1 MARDIDLSK
10 PLSDEDIAW
19 LRSRY
24 PLGYVEHMVAL
35 SNAPQGAEED
45 DQVASPTTDTEVL
58 ETPGEDVEEA
68 DEDLIGDTGE
78 EFDPSKH
85 TADEVLTYLGSLTDS
100 DFDEWERQRVLEA
113 ERSGKSRK
121 TVLGS

>member
-1 MARDIDLSK
+1 MARDIDISK
-10 PLSDEDIAW
+10 PLSAEDIAW
-19 LRSRY
+19 LLQRR
-24 PLGYVEHMVAL
+24 PLAQVANL
-35 SNAPQGAEED
+35 ITASNAPQDVEEG
-45 DQVASPTTDTEVL
+45 DQVASPTDDTEVL

-85 TADEVLTYLGSLTDS
+85 TDDEVLTYLGSLTDS